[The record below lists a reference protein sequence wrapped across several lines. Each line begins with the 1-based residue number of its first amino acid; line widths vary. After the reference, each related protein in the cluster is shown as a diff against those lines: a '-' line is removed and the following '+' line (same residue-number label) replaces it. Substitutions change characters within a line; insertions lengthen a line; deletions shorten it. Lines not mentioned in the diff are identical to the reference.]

1 MLKKIAAVCVF
12 IAASGLLM
20 AQSGAFASDSANER
34 DSVGARSAESGLAE
48 EDFRR
53 GVQSYYR
60 GNYNESIML
69 FESALDHLPEE
80 NVILHWLGKAYYKS
94 GVENTALFHWAY
106 ASENGYGGPLLKNK
120 IEIVKNRR
128 LTDNIPAI
136 HDKYTET
143 MTFAGVQGENIF
155 FTKPVSVLPNND
167 GTVWILCYGTN
178 QLIKMD
184 INGFIVER
192 SNGGISNDFD
202 RPMDLIR
209 LNNGNLLISEFAGN
223 RLSMFTGQGKFIKSF
238 GSKGTGTGNVIGPQ
252 YLAQD
257 SLENIYVTDCGN
269 TRVSVFDKDGNGLF
283 YFGQKTNDFEGL
295 HSPTGIAVYGDMIY
309 VADSYSGAVYKF
321 DQAGNYAGLLCREK
335 TFSRPESMK
344 LWDKFFVVCDRNK
357 VYSID
362 VETGAVFENINT
374 GKAPSRL
381 TSAVPDVNGR
391 VLVTDYKSNEV
402 YVMAKLAELVGGF
415 FVQIEKVNA
424 DRFPEVVVDV
434 KVENRFRQS
443 IVGLK
448 LNNFLLTENK
458 NPVQDLKILGAS
470 YKNQEAD
477 ISIIV
482 DRSDFARNSE
492 EAINTA
498 VKEIAASM
506 NGKGTLRIISAG
518 KMPLQEYAGNPK
530 NAANFSVKGLKNP
543 YSSECEMDSA
553 IRLSSNPLINGEQKR
568 AVIYIGSGKVT
579 PGAFNRYGLSDLS
592 CFLNNNNIS
601 FVNIL
606 SEEGSAGRELSYLCI
621 NTTGSEYYVYRN
633 EGLGK
638 VVKDIIDIPSGIYRF
653 SYKSGLLTN
662 FGNRYLPLE
671 TEVYLMNRSG
681 RDETGYFA
689 PLQ

>member
-1 MLKKIAAVCVF
+1 MLKKIVVFGILLSAAAFVT
-12 IAASGLLM
+12 
-20 AQSGAFASDSANER
+20 AQSGAFSSDAANKR

-53 GVQSYYR
+53 GVQAYYR
-60 GNYNESIML
+60 GNYNEAIML

-80 NVILHWLGKAYYKS
+80 NEILHWLGKAYYKS
-94 GVENTALFHWAY
+94 GVENTALVHWTY

-128 LTDNIPAI
+128 LTDNIPVMD
-136 HDKYTET
+136 DKYTET

-155 FTKPVSVLPNND
+155 FTKPVSVLPNDD
-167 GTVWILCYGTN
+167 GTMWILCYGTN
-178 QLIKMD
+178 QLLRMD
-184 INGFIVER
+184 VNGYIIER
-192 SNGGISNDFD
+192 SNGGIGNDFD
-202 RPMDLIR
+202 RPMDLVR
-209 LNNGNLLISEFAGN
+209 LKNGSLLISEFGAN
-223 RLSMFTGQGKFIKSF
+223 RLSMFTESGKYIKSF
-238 GSKGTGTGNVIGPQ
+238 GEKGTGSGCVIGPQ
-252 YLAQD
+252 YIAQD

-269 TRVSVFDKDGNGLF
+269 TRVSVFDKEGNGLF

-295 HSPTGIAVYGDMIY
+295 HSPTGIAVYGDVIY

-321 DQAGNYAGLLCREK
+321 DQAGNYMGLLCREK

-344 LWDKFFVVCDRNK
+344 LWDRFFVVCDRNK

-362 VETGAVFENINT
+362 IETGAVFENINT
-374 GKAPSRL
+374 GKAPSRV
-381 TSAVPDVNGR
+381 TCAVPDVNGR
-391 VLVTDYKSNEV
+391 VLVTDFKSNEV

-424 DRFPEVVVDV
+424 DNFPEVIVDV

-458 NPVQDLKILGAS
+458 NPVQNLKVLGAS
-470 YKNQEAD
+470 YKNQVAD

-492 EAINTA
+492 ELINTA

-506 NGKGTLRIISAG
+506 NGKGVLRIISAG
-518 KMPLQEYAGNPK
+518 KMPVQEYIGNPK
-530 NAANFSVKGLKNP
+530 NAANFSVRGLKTP
-543 YSSECEMDSA
+543 YSGECEIDSA
-553 IRLSSNPLINGEQKR
+553 IRLAANPLINGEQKR

-579 PGAFNRYGLSDLS
+579 QGAFNRYGLSDLS
-592 CFLNNNNIS
+592 CYLNNNSIS

-606 SEEGSAGRELSYLCI
+606 CEDGSSGRELNYLCS

-633 EGLGK
+633 EGLGS
-638 VVKDIIDIPSGIYRF
+638 VVSDIIGLPGGIYRF